1 MRPPLE
7 EIRTNV
13 VRIVGE
19 VVAARGDEGE
29 AVGLQTRLVADLD
42 FTSLDIIHL
51 LASLDM
57 HFRHKLKYDLLL
69 RRGDRFAEDLS
80 VAELSD
86 FVFAHFEDR
95 ITDPVAM

>member
-7 EIRTNV
+7 EIQTGV
-13 VRIVGE
+13 VKIVRD
-19 VVAARGDEGE
+19 VAATRGEEGE
-29 AVGLQTRLVADLD
+29 GVSLQTRLRADLD

-51 LASLDM
+51 LASVDM
-57 HFRHKLKYDLLL
+57 HFRRKLKYDLLL
-69 RRGDRFAEDLS
+69 RRGDQFADDLT

-86 FVFAHFEDR
+86 FVFDHFEDQ